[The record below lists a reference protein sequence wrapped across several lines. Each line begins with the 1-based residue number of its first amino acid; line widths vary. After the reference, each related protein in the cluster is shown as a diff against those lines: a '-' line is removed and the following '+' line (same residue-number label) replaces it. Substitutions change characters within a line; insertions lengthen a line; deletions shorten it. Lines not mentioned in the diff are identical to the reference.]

1 MAGSLRLVRP
11 VSPTAEF
18 ERLHMFSNDRVLFDR
33 PDLVRLNQTHTVV
46 DLHFHSHYSD
56 GLNSITKIAQRAR
69 NLGIGIAITDHN
81 EIRGALEM
89 DQHEDIF
96 SIPGI
101 EITSAE
107 GSHLL
112 VYFDTTEQLQKFY
125 SRHVVPFM
133 GHGVMSSLGLSM
145 EQIILRA
152 RDYECLIIF
161 AHPYCALYTGICN
174 LHFSPEQL
182 ERLFQMVDGVEAINA
197 NNLKRW
203 NLKCTVLGFNL
214 GKAMVGGSDGHA
226 LNHMGRSV
234 TYAQTPRN
242 RQDFLNALRLQAN
255 KVMGKEITLL
265 RKVTSNGL
273 KLRSNLNN
281 CPDLM
286 EKHFRY
292 SCKVI
297 NFKSRAIRS
306 NVKRRLNARFNSTT
320 LRSYFGM

>member
-1 MAGSLRLVRP
+1 
-11 VSPTAEF
+11 
-18 ERLHMFSNDRVLFDR
+18 MFSNDPVLFDR
-33 PDLVRLNQTHTVV
+33 PDLAKLNQTHAVV
-46 DLHFHSHYSD
+46 DLHFHTHYSD
-56 GLNSITKIAQRAR
+56 GLNGVEKIADRAR
-69 NLGIGIAITDHN
+69 SLGIGIAITDHN

-89 DQHEDIF
+89 DLHDDVF

-112 VYFDTTEQLQKFY
+112 VYFYETGQLERFY
-125 SRHVVPFM
+125 DSHIVPHM
-133 GHGVMSSLGLSM
+133 GHGVMSSLSLPM
-145 EQIILRA
+145 EEIIRRA
-152 RDYECLIIF
+152 RQYECLVIF

-174 LHFSPEQL
+174 LQFSPEQL
-182 ERLFQMVDGVEAINA
+182 ELLFQMVDGVEVINA
-197 NNLKRW
+197 SNLKRW
-203 NLKCTVLGFNL
+203 NLKCAVLGFNL
-214 GKAMVGGSDGHA
+214 GKTMVGGSDGHA

-234 TYAQTPRN
+234 TYAKAPRN
-242 RQDFLNALRLQAN
+242 RREFLDALRRKSNQ
-255 KVMGKEITLL
+255 VVGKEITLI

-306 NVKRRLNARFNSTT
+306 NMKRKFNERLNSAT
-320 LRSYFGM
+320 LKSYFGI